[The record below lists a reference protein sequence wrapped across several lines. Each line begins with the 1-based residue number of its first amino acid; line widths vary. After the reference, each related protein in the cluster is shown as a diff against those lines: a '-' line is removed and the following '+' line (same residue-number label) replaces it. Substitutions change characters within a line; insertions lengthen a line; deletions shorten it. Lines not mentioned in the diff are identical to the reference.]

1 MHDSK
6 LENEETSSNDK
17 VDLDKVE
24 SHNREKENSMDKN
37 ELIERLEELE
47 SDHQVDDYSEGFD
60 DGIVVA
66 LELAEQLEEPEKP
79 VVPSF
84 VADWFEEN
92 KDDLDYEIFSLNLDI
107 YEKDKRGNTISVLC
121 DSQEMLDWA
130 NAPDDNKPIETL
142 VKMKLY
148 GYEVKK
154 EKPQVIKV
162 LENLY
167 LAEPLGDTASHRI
180 ITTWDLGSAYKF
192 TD

>member
-1 MHDSK
+1 MNK
-6 LENEETSSNDK
+6 EELKDK
-17 VDLDKVE
+17 VWDTISALNQDGKMDFYLQHKFNDVLASIDQLDEPKKV
-24 SHNREKENSMDKN
+24 
-37 ELIERLEELE
+37 
-47 SDHQVDDYSEGFD
+47 
-60 DGIVVA
+60 
-66 LELAEQLEEPEKP
+66 
-79 VVPSF
+79 VVPAF

-148 GYEVKK
+148 GYEVEK

-180 ITTWDLGSAYKF
+180 TTTWDLGSAYKF
-192 TD
+192 TDQGSINTHLKKFTGAKVVPVEEEEE